1 MPIATFIRVVTKPLK
16 HWSEGVIQGSWLP
29 YSTDFIFVFVSWVG
43 GGNPPWAVPKSL
55 RPHCDQEKQA
65 GDNFFAKYPCH
76 AYKYESHAKKTAPK
90 KVKNLLKTAVSSD
103 WQPHPGNG
111 EQACSLP
118 LSSSPHQPAFTG
130 KRRRTALR
138 LTRSLYKWDF
148 NLLDGIFGHIAEF
161 WPCISVYLP
170 RMHGKKCIST
180 PPVIRRCRIGWSGW
194 HLFISVKHL
203 LHHLWLV
210 VRKASIQCNC
220 LTCRGRS
227 DSCYQFTQ
235 VDSGR
240 EFIWSH
246 HLHRRQACWMRL
258 G

>member
-1 MPIATFIRVVTKPLK
+1 MHWFNKRTIHRLRASFSVPTSLLHIWPIQFVGIKALMTHIRNLTLLGKGSEKKPYFL
-16 HWSEGVIQGSWLP
+16 WSFAKPPLGPSWLP

-76 AYKYESHAKKTAPK
+76 AYRYESHAKKTAPK

-148 NLLDGIFGHIAEF
+148 NLLDGIFGRIAEF
-161 WPCISVYLP
+161 WPCISVFLP
-170 RMHGKKCIST
+170 RMHGKKCISS
-180 PPVIRRCRIGWSGW
+180 P
-194 HLFISVKHL
+194 LF
-203 LHHLWLV
+203 WP
-210 VRKASIQCNC
+210 
-220 LTCRGRS
+220 
-227 DSCYQFTQ
+227 
-235 VDSGR
+235 
-240 EFIWSH
+240 
-246 HLHRRQACWMRL
+246 
-258 G
+258 